1 MTNLQNTSI
10 ATKEGWL
17 SFVQAAPRTPPK
29 RMTPRQLTKL
39 SAAERKHYDV
49 QRRDWHANMGVLRT
63 PQFQELQDGLWNI
76 LDSNVQD
83 GHRVKGAIAVEGS
96 AGLGKS
102 TAVEQFA
109 KDYHLRDIAE
119 NGAMTDAGHER
130 WPVCRVT
137 LSGHPTMRDLN
148 LSLLHF
154 FAHPGVSRGNAADFA
169 RRALNTFLACE
180 TRLLIV
186 DDVHFLHLRA
196 ADGVKVSNHLK
207 FIANE
212 FPVTIVLVGIGLTEA
227 GLFSEGGSKKESI
240 VAQTGRRTTK
250 FTVERF
256 EVRSAIGRFK
266 APGRTTTSQRKLSR
280 TRVERGFAFGGNGRA
295 KSTDSLAIGSI
306 GDETGYRPTLLV
318 NRQGSRRPCGQRLL
332 SSWVVTARRLPN
344 FAVTLQSSA
353 KCGGSTATDPQQRHS
368 ANSAKRGLNSGS
380 PVNATRRTSR
390 VVAAHW
396 TARPSWRRSQRSP

>member
-1 MTNLQNTSI
+1 MTNMQNASI
-10 ATKEGWL
+10 GTKEGW
-17 SFVQAAPRTPPK
+17 SSIVHAAPRTPPN
-29 RMTPRQLTKL
+29 RLTPRQLTAL
-39 SAAERKHYDV
+39 SAAEKKRYDM

-83 GHRVKGAIAVEGS
+83 GDRVKGAIAVEGS

-109 KDYHLRDIAE
+109 KDFHLREICDH
-119 NGAMTDAGHER
+119 GAMTDAGHER

-154 FAHPGVSRGNAADFA
+154 FAHPGVRRGNAADFA
-169 RRALNTFLACE
+169 RRALDTFLACD

-186 DDVHFLHLRA
+186 DDVHFLNLRA

-212 FPVTIVLVGIGLTEA
+212 FPVTIILVGIGLTAA
-227 GLFSEGGSKKESI
+227 GLFSEGGFERDST

-256 EVRSAIGRFK
+256 EVKSADGRKQWRAVLHSIEKRVVLTQHEDGTLPGDLRDYLYERSQGHIGSLM
-266 APGRTTTSQRKLSR
+266 TL
-280 TRVERGFAFGGNGRA
+280 VNRA
-295 KSTDSLAIGSI
+295 TSLAIRSGA
-306 GDETGYRPTLLV
+306 EALTTEV
-318 NRQGSRRPCGQRLL
+318 FEK
-332 SSWVVTARRLPN
+332 T
-344 FAVTLQSSA
+344 T
-353 KCGGSTATDPQQRHS
+353 TD
-368 ANSAKRGLNSGS
+368 
-380 PVNATRRTSR
+380 
-390 VVAAHW
+390 VAAEA
-396 TARPSWRRSQRSP
+396 ARKQQEAALRAMHRKTRTEEHTKDHEPSRPD